1 MLAAA
6 LDLFVEKG
14 YAATRVEAV
23 AHRAGVSKGTL
34 FLYFASKDELFKAV
48 VRENISG
55 RFAQWSD
62 ELDAFAGPS
71 SELLRLAMQVW
82 WANIGDTK
90 ASGISKLIM
99 SEASNFPELA
109 VFYNHEVIEPA
120 NRLVHRILQRGV
132 SRGEFRPMDLHYG
145 VHMVMAPMLYLMLCK
160 HSMALSIPRD
170 PPWVPQD
177 YLAAQIDTL
186 LNGLLVTPSTPSPSS
201 GAPAP

>member
-55 RFAQWSD
+55 RFPQWSE
-62 ELDAFAGPS
+62 ELDAFSGS
-71 SELLRLAMQVW
+71 SSDLLRHAMQVW
-82 WANIGDTK
+82 WAHIGDTK

-109 VFYNHEVIEPA
+109 VFYNREVIEPA
-120 NRLVHRILQRGV
+120 NQLIHRILQRGV
-132 SRGEFRPMDLHYG
+132 KRGEFRPIDLHYG
-145 VHMVMAPMLYLMLCK
+145 VHMVMAPMLYLLLWK
-160 HSMALSIPRD
+160 HSMATCIARD
-170 PPWVPQD
+170 PPLIPKD

-186 LNGLLVTPSTPSPSS
+186 LGGLCAATAQGNPLHGTHTP
-201 GAPAP
+201 